1 MDAAIVQ
8 AAHDTLVASNSPEFI
23 AARSALQGKKK
34 KPQIGPG
41 LCDRPTI
48 G

>member
-8 AAHDTLVASNSPEFI
+8 AAHDTLVASNSPEFV
-23 AARSALQGKKK
+23 AVRSALRGKKK
-34 KPQIGPG
+34 KPQIAPG
-41 LCDRPTI
+41 LCDRSTI